1 MSKTKKQPIENA
13 AAIIEKF
20 GGIRPMSS
28 KINVAVTTIQ
38 GWKKRDAIPGA
49 RKDAILIAAKEH
61 NIDVTEFL
69 SEAPSETITKPL
81 EENITEKSD
90 ASSDVF
96 EISIPDNITKPDEVA
111 PIVIPSVNE
120 ETVIAAKRISNN
132 DNYTEVSVE
141 EVSRGVSKNAV
152 MSVVALVVLSAA
164 VIAML
169 LPNND
174 ASERREKLAMV
185 SGEIKDETSDF
196 KGLVSENWS
205 RQLDDLKEQVSQAQQ
220 TAGSVVESVQVA
232 SQKFAEESGLE
243 ERVVQLQSYV
253 SEITDENGIYGL
265 FTRYEKMDE
274 TDDGQ
279 EYLDDSVLELSDLLS
294 VLKGKDDSYV
304 NNALDVARSQSVA
317 LNQTLGNVPKSE
329 LKAAAML
336 LAMTQVRSALNR
348 QDEAFDGDL
357 GLLMGMV
364 GEDNGDLY
372 ASLEKLAPHSR
383 SGILSVNGLQEEFR
397 SVAGDVVAASLRG
410 EDVSFSDQATAR
422 LNDILKIEKNGEMIS
437 GTETQVKIDT
447 AAKMIATG
455 KIDEAV
461 KFLKKQLNSKE
472 LAPLRPWIKQA
483 QISLVAR
490 QAKKSI
496 EQAIDISIGSG
507 LLGGSQL
514 LSDGE

>member
-1 MSKTKKQPIENA
+1 
-13 AAIIEKF
+13 
-20 GGIRPMSS
+20 
-28 KINVAVTTIQ
+28 
-38 GWKKRDAIPGA
+38 
-49 RKDAILIAAKEH
+49 
-61 NIDVTEFL
+61 
-69 SEAPSETITKPL
+69 
-81 EENITEKSD
+81 
-90 ASSDVF
+90 
-96 EISIPDNITKPDEVA
+96 
-111 PIVIPSVNE
+111 
-120 ETVIAAKRISNN
+120 
-132 DNYTEVSVE
+132 
-141 EVSRGVSKNAV
+141 
-152 MSVVALVVLSAA
+152 
-164 VIAML
+164 
-169 LPNND
+169 
-174 ASERREKLAMV
+174 
-185 SGEIKDETSDF
+185 
-196 KGLVSENWS
+196 
-205 RQLDDLKEQVSQAQQ
+205 
-220 TAGSVVESVQVA
+220 
-232 SQKFAEESGLE
+232 
-243 ERVVQLQSYV
+243 
-253 SEITDENGIYGL
+253 
-265 FTRYEKMDE
+265 
-274 TDDGQ
+274 
-279 EYLDDSVLELSDLLS
+279 
-294 VLKGKDDSYV
+294 
-304 NNALDVARSQSVA
+304 
-317 LNQTLGNVPKSE
+317 
-329 LKAAAML
+329 ML